1 MHDCSGGRGTTGGMG
16 IGSGIGRFTGM
27 GSACG
32 WGGASCS
39 PRGTSSVTYSIGP
52 HGRGCGRARGA
63 TIGRGARGRR
73 TRKNARAP
81 RKGRLPSRATAGGG
95 NSGARKPARGR
106 TRPRAPPVVR
116 VAVEAGV
123 EAGLAASVH
132 ALARAG
138 RTRLHRLCP
147 NRRTV
152 GGLPPLDLHLVKG
165 ASAFAPALLSA
176 ETAAPHRAARLR
188 HGARGDLPVRRQL

>member
-1 MHDCSGGRGTTGGMG
+1 M
-16 IGSGIGRFTGM
+16 
-27 GSACG
+27 
-32 WGGASCS
+32 
-39 PRGTSSVTYSIGP
+39 TYSIGP
-52 HGRGCGRARGA
+52 HGRGCARARGA

-95 NSGARKPARGR
+95 NSGARSCGRGG

-123 EAGLAASVH
+123 EAGVAASVH
-132 ALARAG
+132 ALPCRPHATPQA
-138 RTRLHRLCP
+138 LP
-147 NRRTV
+147 EYSRTV

-176 ETAAPHRAARLR
+176 ETAAPHRAAPLR
-188 HGARGDLPVRRQL
+188 HGSRGDHGYCMMHLLTPAPSIPRAVGPDPRFQWRRPCILTSIRTA